1 MIGQWLQ
8 PFLEKLSTASSEGA
22 QFLILYLQKVWGSCQ
37 RGRVQLA
44 RQNVILHRH
53 HQMHPMVQGVQDSI
67 SPVSLL
73 SCALVRFIATIV
85 TLLPTSPHS
94 AFTLYLKSLGF
105 LCTSRP
111 VTLPLYNTPILSR
124 MYPAAIALKL
134 TTPHN
139 NNFA

>member
-67 SPVSLL
+67 SPLCYLARSYVS
-73 SCALVRFIATIV
+73 
-85 TLLPTSPHS
+85 
-94 AFTLYLKSLGF
+94 
-105 LCTSRP
+105 SRP
-111 VTLPLYNTPILSR
+111 S
-124 MYPAAIALKL
+124 
-134 TTPHN
+134 
-139 NNFA
+139 